1 MRIHIFAWFMASDGK
16 NRDSMEKD
24 AMEIADKLL
33 PNLTRKEKQYLKS
46 LYWDYK
52 DKYGWKKD

>member
-1 MRIHIFAWFMASDGK
+1 
-16 NRDSMEKD
+16 
-24 AMEIADKLL
+24 MEIADKLL
-33 PNLTRKEKQYLKS
+33 PNLTRKEEQYLKS